1 MIYSNV
7 ILLPTKRVI
16 KYRGSCTQF
25 SSQVLKIPLY
35 ISLILVIRS
44 DRLRG
49 RYFSLVS
56 GSRPLQIEASLGL
69 VFNGRFPY
77 LEKEKYLSLT
87 NGLGSPFFHTS
98 VFVGHILSNIVLRA
112 FCTPCTDRDFCFQIK
127 QSVRLQL

>member
-16 KYRGSCTQF
+16 KYRDSCTRL
-25 SSQVLKIPLY
+25 VPLY
-35 ISLILVIRS
+35 FSLILVTRS

-69 VFNGRFPY
+69 VFNGGFSY
-77 LEKEKYLSLT
+77 LKKKNT
-87 NGLGSPFFHTS
+87 
-98 VFVGHILSNIVLRA
+98 
-112 FCTPCTDRDFCFQIK
+112 
-127 QSVRLQL
+127 

>member
-25 SSQVLKIPLY
+25 SSQIPLY
-35 ISLILVIRS
+35 ISLTLVTRS

-69 VFNGRFPY
+69 VFNGGFPY
-77 LEKEKYLSLT
+77 LEKEKYLSLI
-87 NGLGSPFFHTS
+87 NGLGSPPPL
-98 VFVGHILSNIVLRA
+98 FVWHILSISVFLC
-112 FCTPCTDRDFCFQIK
+112 FLYPPCTDRNFCFQIK

>member
-16 KYRGSCTQF
+16 KYRDSCTRL
-25 SSQVLKIPLY
+25 VPLY
-35 ISLILVIRS
+35 FSLTLVTRS

-69 VFNGRFPY
+69 VFNGGFPY
-77 LEKEKYLSLT
+77 LEKEKYLSLI
-87 NGLGSPFFHTS
+87 NGLGSPL
-98 VFVGHILSNIVLRA
+98 FVWHILSIIVFSCFLYPP
-112 FCTPCTDRDFCFQIK
+112 PCTDRDLCFQIK